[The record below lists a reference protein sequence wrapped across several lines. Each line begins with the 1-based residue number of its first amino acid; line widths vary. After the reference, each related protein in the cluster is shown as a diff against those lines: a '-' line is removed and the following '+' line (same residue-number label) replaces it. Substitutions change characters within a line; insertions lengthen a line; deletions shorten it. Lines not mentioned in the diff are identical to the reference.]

1 MISKGEG
8 GGRGFSV
15 KMLPVRLRRVIS
27 IELISTICEKK
38 VSLEVS
44 PKQKPSF
51 R

>member
-15 KMLPVRLRRVIS
+15 KMLPVRLRRVIC

-38 VSLEVS
+38 
-44 PKQKPSF
+44 SF
-51 R
+51 SRSQSQTRT